1 MKRIQKTLNILSWPV
16 YLCIIA
22 YLLIAAPLLAG
33 YRPVVVLSGSMEPT
47 YHVASVIYYKQAPFE
62 QISEGDAITYQAG
75 EDSLVTHRV
84 AEKLEVTRQFITK
97 GDANPTQDP
106 NPVSYENVVGKALPF
121 SIPYA
126 GYFVDFGKKPAVI
139 GVMALILIGG
149 MAADW
154 LVKSESGET
163 PDKEAEKK
171 NAGPDR
177 KEDIPGKKA

>member
-1 MKRIQKTLNILSWPV
+1 MKLIQKNLNILSWPV
-16 YLCIIA
+16 YLCIAA

-33 YRPVVVLSGSMEPT
+33 YRPVVVLSGSMEPA
-47 YHVASVIYYKQAPFE
+47 YHVASVIYYKAAPFD
-62 QISEGDAITYQAG
+62 QISEGDPITYRAG

-84 AEKLEVTRQFITK
+84 VEKQEITRQFITK

-139 GVMALILIGG
+139 GAMAFILIAG
-149 MAADW
+149 MLSDW
-154 LVKSESGET
+154 LVKSGDGGT
-163 PDKEAEKK
+163 PEEKTEKK
-171 NAGPDR
+171 KAG
-177 KEDIPGKKA
+177 KEDISEKKA